1 MSDFPELSGA
11 DFSGISQRG
20 TLVVGF
26 SGGADSTVLL
36 HCLLEAAGSRDRIV
50 LAHVNHG
57 LRGAEA
63 DRDEAFCRE
72 QAGKLGVRFA
82 CLHTDVKALAQQ
94 EGVSVEVCGRE
105 VRYRFFES
113 LLEEGEGTILTAH
126 HGDDNAETM
135 LMNLVRGT
143 SLLGLC
149 GIPRQRGRILRPLLR
164 VSREEI
170 EQYCAARGLAY
181 VTDSSNLTDEYGR
194 NRIRNRVMPLLRE
207 ENPRLSEA
215 MGRTAESLRLVQ
227 EYLDGEAEKL
237 LSGAVRDGKL
247 ETGPLRQAHPAL
259 RLEALKLY
267 LEDRGCRGLEKRHLE
282 SAQSVALRGG
292 RCSLPGGFTAEC
304 AQNLFF
310 ASARDQ
316 GQTGFSIPVFVGKT
330 VLPNGK
336 ILILEKKPCPD
347 LENGRKINNL
357 LFKNSFDYATMT
369 GVFLARTRRE
379 GDRFTPVGRRVTK
392 GLKQLFQEQ
401 RVPASQ
407 RENMV
412 LLECG
417 GQIVFCEGVGVA
429 EPFRITPRTET
440 LVAVTVSN
448 PLQEGKA

>member
-1 MSDFPELSGA
+1 M
-11 DFSGISQRG
+11 
-20 TLVVGF
+20 
-26 SGGADSTVLL
+26 
-36 HCLLEAAGSRDRIV
+36 
-50 LAHVNHG
+50 
-57 LRGAEA
+57 
-63 DRDEAFCRE
+63 
-72 QAGKLGVRFA
+72 
-82 CLHTDVKALAQQ
+82 
-94 EGVSVEVCGRE
+94 
-105 VRYRFFES
+105 
-113 LLEEGEGTILTAH
+113 
-126 HGDDNAETM
+126 
-135 LMNLVRGT
+135 
-143 SLLGLC
+143 
-149 GIPRQRGRILRPLLR
+149 
-164 VSREEI
+164 
-170 EQYCAARGLAY
+170 
-181 VTDSSNLTDEYGR
+181 TDSSNLTDEYGR

-215 MGRTAESLRLVQ
+215 MGRTAESLRLLQ

-247 ETGPLRQAHPAL
+247 ETGRCGQAHPAL

-292 RCSLPGGFTAEC
+292 RCSLPGGFTGGVRPESVFCLCPGPGANGVLDPRFCGE
-304 AQNLFF
+304 N
-310 ASARDQ
+310 SAAKRENTD
-316 GQTGFSIPVFVGKT
+316 FGKET
-330 VLPNGK
+330 LPGS
-336 ILILEKKPCPD
+336 
-347 LENGRKINNL
+347 ENGRKINNL

>member
-215 MGRTAESLRLVQ
+215 MGRTAESLRLLQ

-292 RCSLPGGFTAEC
+292 RCCCGRFYGECPICLPAGQAAGSRSGFC
-304 AQNLFF
+304 GKQCC
-310 ASARDQ
+310 
-316 GQTGFSIPVFVGKT
+316 QT
-330 VLPNGK
+330 K